1 MGGYGVI
8 GAAAAVVVAII
19 FAVPGTKPRIGR
31 WPWLVALAFV
41 VAGACAAVYYVH
53 HMWDDLAG
61 VRLGPPVH

>member
-1 MGGYGVI
+1 VIAYVVI
-8 GAAAAVVVAII
+8 GVAAAVVVAII
-19 FAVPGTKPRIGR
+19 LAVPGTRPRIRR

-41 VAGACAAVYYVH
+41 VAFACAGVYYVH